1 MTVKA
6 VAWALDD
13 APVENAQ
20 QALILVALAERS
32 RDGGR
37 NCWMSHASIAARAR
51 CSVSTV
57 QRHLSELE
65 AAGLIR
71 RGDQAAVPV
80 GIPANRRPVV
90 WDLMLDRTRGVLP
103 VDDDPEPVDNQGDA
117 LAGQN
122 DWSVK
127 SEGLAGQNQP
137 LGRSLVTDKPNT
149 NQEIN
154 RRATRGSRDLSTQ
167 GFPPSPTALRAAELA
182 ACEHGAPPGRCAL
195 CRRAG
200 HDD

>member
-1 MTVKA
+1 MTIKA
-6 VAWALDD
+6 VTWAFDD
-13 APVENAQ
+13 APVDNAQ
-20 QALILVALAERS
+20 QALILLALAERS

-57 QRHLSELE
+57 QRHLAELE
-65 AAGLIR
+65 QAGLIR
-71 RGDQAAVPV
+71 RGDQDAVPAN
-80 GIPANRRPVV
+80 IPRNRRPVV
-90 WDLMLDRTRGVLP
+90 WDLMLDRTRGAQP
-103 VDDDPEPVDNQGDA
+103 VDDDLETVDNSVDA
-117 LAGQN
+117 LAGQI
-122 DWSVK
+122 DWPVK
-127 SEGLAGQNQP
+127 SGPLAGQNQP

-154 RRATRGSRDLSTQ
+154 QRATRKIPDLSTQ